1 MKKFFIGILVMLA
14 IGVNNSSS
22 IAQSVVR
29 EGKTFKSVGTN
40 RAAKDTLVT
49 SFTFEDSKG
58 NKYPIIINKGS
69 GRCYCYK
76 ISSKTGKTYKFYMKK
91 EVSQAVCK
99 ELGITYIEKEK

>member
-1 MKKFFIGILVMLA
+1 MKKLLISVLVMLA
-14 IGVNNSSS
+14 IGANNSSS

-76 ISSKTGKTYKFYMKK
+76 VSSKTGKPYKFYMKK
-91 EVSQAVCK
+91 EVSQTICK
-99 ELGITYIEKEK
+99 ELGITYIEKDK

>member
-1 MKKFFIGILVMLA
+1 MKKFFIGIIMMLA
-14 IGVNNSSS
+14 LGVNNSSLF
-22 IAQSVVR
+22 AQSVVR

-76 ISSKTGKTYKFYMKK
+76 VSSKTGKPYKFYMKR
-91 EVSQAVCK
+91 EVSQTICK
-99 ELGITYIEKEK
+99 ELGITYIEKDK